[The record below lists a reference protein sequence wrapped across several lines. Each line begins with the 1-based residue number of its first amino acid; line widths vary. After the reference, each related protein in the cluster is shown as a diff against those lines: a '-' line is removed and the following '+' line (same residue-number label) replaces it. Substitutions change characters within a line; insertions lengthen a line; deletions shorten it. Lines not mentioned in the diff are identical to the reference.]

1 LTDTCRMILDVD
13 TGIDDAMAILYALN
27 RPGIRLEA
35 LTTTYGNTDVDTATS
50 NTLRILELAGR
61 SDVPVARGPG
71 RSLLKPFVK
80 GAEHVHGRN
89 GLGDVVL
96 PKPHIKAIAEHASDL
111 MVRMARENP
120 GEITLC
126 PVGPITNVAIAL
138 AKAPDVAPLF
148 KQIVIM
154 GSTIFH
160 PGIHGIATPIA
171 DANFW
176 NDPEAAQIVLRS
188 GAKITLVGM
197 DVTMKV
203 LLTRAMR
210 EEIAREGGLVGE
222 TIVRISDFYVRAYE
236 SMYPEI
242 DGCGLHDPLAVA
254 IAEDPSLATMEAMCV
269 DIELSGALTRG
280 ATIADR
286 RRNVATEQFNA
297 NVCLEVDNE
306 TFSRRFVET
315 LQGFGASGHVRP
327 GRET

>member
-1 LTDTCRMILDVD
+1 MADLCRMILDVD
-13 TGIDDAMAILYALN
+13 TGVDDAMAILYALN

-35 LTTTYGNTDVDTATS
+35 LTTTFGNTDVGAATV
-50 NTLRILELAGR
+50 NTFRILELAGR
-61 SDVPVARGPG
+61 DDIPVARGPG

-89 GLGDVVL
+89 GLGDIVL
-96 PKPHIKAIAEHASDL
+96 PEPKGEAVAEHASDL
-111 MVRMARENP
+111 MIRMARENP

-138 AKAPDVAPLF
+138 AKAPDIAPLF
-148 KQIVIM
+148 KEIVVM
-154 GSTIFH
+154 GSTLYH
-160 PGIHGIATPIA
+160 PGIQGIPTSMA

-203 LLTRAMR
+203 LLTKSMR
-210 EEIAREGGLVGE
+210 EEIGREGGRVGA
-222 TIVRISDFYVRAYE
+222 TIMKIADFYVRSYE
-236 SMYPEI
+236 AMYPGI

-254 IAEDPSLATMEAMCV
+254 IAEDPTLATTERMCV

-280 ATIADR
+280 ATVADQR
-286 RRNVATEQFNA
+286 RSVAAERRNA
-297 NVCLEVDNE
+297 NVCLKVDGE
-306 TFSRRFVET
+306 RFSRRFVDA
-315 LQGFGASGHVRP
+315 LKGFRQ
-327 GRET
+327 

>member
-1 LTDTCRMILDVD
+1 MTDLCRMILDVD

-27 RPGIRLEA
+27 RPGIKLEA
-35 LTTTYGNTDVDTATS
+35 LTTTFGNTDIESATA
-50 NTLRILELAGR
+50 NTLRILELVGR
-61 SDVPVARGPG
+61 SGIPVARGPG

-96 PKPHIKAIAEHASDL
+96 PEPKAKPVAEHASDL
-111 MVRMARENP
+111 MIRLARANP

-138 AKAPDVAPLF
+138 AKAPDVATLF
-148 KQIVIM
+148 KEIVVM

-160 PGIHGIATPIA
+160 PGIHGIPTPIA

-210 EEIAREGGLVGE
+210 EEIAASGEVGA
-222 TIVRISDFYVRAYE
+222 TMMRIADFYVRAYA

-254 IAEDPSLATMEAMCV
+254 IAEDKSLATTERMCV
-269 DIELSGALTRG
+269 DIELSGVLTRG

-286 RRNVATEQFNA
+286 RRNVAPERRNA
-297 NVCLEVDNE
+297 DMCVDVDRE
-306 TFSRRFVET
+306 RFSRLFVET
-315 LQGFGASGHVRP
+315 LKGFGK
-327 GRET
+327 

>member
-1 LTDTCRMILDVD
+1 MPDICRMILDVD

-27 RPGIRLEA
+27 RPGIKLEA
-35 LTTTYGNTDVDTATS
+35 LTTTFGNTDIETATT

-80 GAEHVHGRN
+80 GADHVHGRN
-89 GLGDVVL
+89 GLGDVIL
-96 PKPHIKAIAEHASDL
+96 PEPKAEPVAEPASDL
-111 MVRMARENP
+111 MIRLARENP

-138 AKAPDVAPLF
+138 AKAPEVAPLF
-148 KQIVIM
+148 KDIVIM
-154 GSTIFH
+154 GGTIHH
-160 PGIHGIATPIA
+160 PGIHGIPTPIA

-210 EEIAREGGLVGE
+210 KEIAARGEVGA
-222 TIVRISDFYVRAYE
+222 TMMRIAEFYVRSYE

-254 IAEDPSLATMEAMCV
+254 IAEDKSLATTERMCV
-269 DIELSGALTRG
+269 DIELSGALSRG
-280 ATIADR
+280 AMIADR
-286 RRNVATEQFNA
+286 RRNVAPERRNA
-297 NVCLEVDNE
+297 EVCVDVDRE
-306 TFSRRFVET
+306 RFSRRFVET
-315 LQGFGASGHVRP
+315 LKAFR
-327 GRET
+327 R